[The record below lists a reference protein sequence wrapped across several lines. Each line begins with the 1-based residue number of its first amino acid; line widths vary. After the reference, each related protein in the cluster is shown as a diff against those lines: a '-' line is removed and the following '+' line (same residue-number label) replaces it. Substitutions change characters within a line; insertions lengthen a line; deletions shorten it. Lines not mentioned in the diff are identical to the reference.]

1 METSPLQVETQ
12 LLERKCGQQTEPSL
26 FQPNSSMIP
35 YDREELTQSSE
46 DLESKGLSSPWTERK
61 VQHSDKC
68 HRAFTRCFAQH
79 CPVQCACT
87 SQFCTPSTA
96 QPVWALERGS
106 ENGLGIAGS
115 ISNNC
120 AALKDICVEALWCL
134 QVNHY
139 LQSEIYAQGF
149 GIPTVT
155 LIPQSATKHSGVLSA
170 FKNPHL
176 SKFLK
181 WSFMWGE
188 KPLLDISATLFF
200 HGFSFTW

>member
-1 METSPLQVETQ
+1 METQ

-26 FQPNSSMIP
+26 FQLNSSIIP

-46 DLESKGLSSPWTERK
+46 DLESKSLSSPWTKSK

-68 HRAFTRCFAQH
+68 HCVFTRCFAQP

-87 SQFCTPSTA
+87 SQFCTA
-96 QPVWALERGS
+96 QPVWALEGGS
-106 ENGLGIAGS
+106 AHGLGVPGDT
-115 ISNNC
+115 SNNC
-120 AALKDICVEALWCL
+120 AALKDICVEGLWCL

-139 LQSEIYAQGF
+139 LQSGIYAQGF

-155 LIPQSATKHSGVLSA
+155 FIPQSATKRSRVLSA

-176 SKFLK
+176 SKFFKVELHA
-181 WSFMWGE
+181 GR

-200 HGFSFTW
+200 SMEFLLLE